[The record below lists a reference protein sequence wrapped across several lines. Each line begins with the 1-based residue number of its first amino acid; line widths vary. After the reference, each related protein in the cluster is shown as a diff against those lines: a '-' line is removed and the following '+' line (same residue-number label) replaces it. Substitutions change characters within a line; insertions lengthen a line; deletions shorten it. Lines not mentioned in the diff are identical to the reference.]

1 MLRIILELSRD
12 LFVVAFFIAVVALCA
27 GLAVGII

>member
-1 MLRIILELSRD
+1 MLRIILELTAE
-12 LFVVAFFIAVVALCA
+12 LFAVAFFIAAFAVLA